1 MMAVAAVAAQDLSA
15 RFFQVQQAVQV
26 VLEFHLRLLEAQYYA
41 EAAVAEAQKA
51 VQAAQQQQVAVQVQE
66 TAQQETAQLTQ
77 AVAAVL

>member
-1 MMAVAAVAAQDLSA
+1 MAEAEAEAQDQSA
-15 RFFQVQQAVQV
+15 PFFQVQSVVQV

-41 EAAVAEAQKA
+41 EAVAAVVQKA
-51 VQAAQQQQVAVQVQE
+51 VQAAQQQQVAVQVQA